1 MGAPVTLVDPDGN
14 YVDLVDMDA
23 VPGGVATEGTLSD
36 LLASI
41 GSPDDVA
48 WNGSDAEASVIS
60 LLKAIALNTT
70 TGD

>member
-1 MGAPVTLVDPDGN
+1 MGAPVTLVDPGGN
-14 YVDLVDMDA
+14 YVELVDMGA
-23 VPGGVATEGTLSD
+23 VPGGVATEDTLSD

-41 GSPDDVA
+41 GSPDDTA